1 MVQLNLVIDGNYLL
15 YRAVFILHKLRTLYG
30 DLETLLLNDYTNIS
44 NSYSFN
50 AIYFISDSKV
60 SWRKKLYTEYK
71 GKRKKQ
77 EQIDW
82 DFVFETFDNFKESIK
97 SRHNCL
103 TYQIDPFEGDDII
116 AHIVKKSNEEGMSN
130 LIVSNDGDLHQ
141 LLNFSTSDGYIN
153 LLYNHKFQNE
163 ILYVP
168 KDYTIFLKHIEET
181 TEGDIFNLNDDIE
194 FANYFDKIT
203 SKAKISEV
211 IPEKSYF
218 KKIVAGDSGDNILSV
233 IKITPKTMGIGD
245 AGSNKVYNMYKEKY
259 PEDIDFDS
267 NVFVDRLGYILS
279 IYKKNTNEEWIK
291 KVKENII
298 KSRLLTR
305 LDSKY
310 LPDGFNEILNE
321 NIKI

>member
-130 LIVSNDGDLHQ
+130 LIVSN
-141 LLNFSTSDGYIN
+141 
-153 LLYNHKFQNE
+153 
-163 ILYVP
+163 
-168 KDYTIFLKHIEET
+168 
-181 TEGDIFNLNDDIE
+181 
-194 FANYFDKIT
+194 
-203 SKAKISEV
+203 
-211 IPEKSYF
+211 
-218 KKIVAGDSGDNILSV
+218 AGDSGDNILSV